1 MMSINTE
8 TFLVEIG
15 TEELPPKALKKLS
28 NAFAEGIKNG
38 LNEAEVGYGDVTIYA
53 APRRLAVMIAELQT
67 QQADKVVER
76 KGPAKKAAFDA
87 DGNATKALQGFARG
101 CGVEVEDLIELETDK
116 GIWMGYNL
124 EQKGQ
129 QTSELLPEI
138 VNQSLAKLPIPK
150 RMRWGSSDVEFVR
163 PVHWALMMLG
173 AEVVPAAILGH
184 ETSNTT
190 QGHRF
195 HAPQKITIS
204 KPEDYAQKLE
214 SEGYVVADF
223 AKRAQRIQEQVVAV
237 AEQAGGTAVI
247 DADLLDEVTALNEW
261 PTAVVGEFDNDFL
274 AVPSEALISAMAG
287 HQKYFHMLDEAGKLM
302 PNFIT
307 ISNIES
313 SNPESVKFGN
323 ERVIRPRLADAK
335 FFWDQDRKQPLDDF
349 LPRLKTVVFQQ
360 QLGTLFDKVERLETL
375 TVKIGRPLGVDAS
388 NCERAARLSK
398 CDLMSEMVGEFP
410 DLQGVMGR
418 YYAYEQNENS
428 EVADAIDAQYQ
439 PRFAGDELPASA
451 VSQALAIADKLDTIT
466 GIYGIGQVPTGDKDP
481 FALRRAALGM
491 MRIMIEK
498 NLDLDLRLLI
508 QFGLDLHAEVKTTE
522 QLVDDI
528 YDFVISRLRAY
539 YADQGISAEQFEAV
553 RVCRPAHPIDF
564 AKRID
569 AVKQFSQMDAAE
581 SLSAANKRISNILKK
596 VEGDIAD
603 TVNAELLTDGA
614 ERNLWN
620 ALDALRETV
629 SEQIAARDYVAA
641 ISELATIK
649 DTVDNFF
656 DEVMVM
662 ADDEAVK
669 QNRLA
674 LLNQIYQLFL
684 QVADISRL

>member
-1 MMSINTE
+1 MSTNTE

-15 TEELPPKALKKLS
+15 TEELPPKALKKLAG
-28 NAFAEGIKNG
+28 AFAEGIENG
-38 LNEAEVGYGDVTIYA
+38 LSEAELAYGDVTIYA
-53 APRRLAVMIAELQT
+53 APRRLAVMIAETQT
-67 QQADKVVER
+67 QQADKTVER
-76 KGPAKKAAFDA
+76 RGPAKKAAFDA

-101 CGVEVEDLIELETDK
+101 CGVGVEDLIEIETDK
-116 GIWMGYNL
+116 GVWMGYNL

-129 QTSELLPEI
+129 AAVELLPEV
-138 VNQSLAKLPIPK
+138 VNQALAKLPIPK

-163 PVHWALMMLG
+163 PVHWALMLLG
-173 AEVVPAAILGH
+173 SEVVSATILGH
-184 ETSNTT
+184 QTANTT

-195 HAPQKITIS
+195 HAPQKITITQ
-204 KPEDYAQKLE
+204 PEEYAAKLE
-214 SEGYVVADF
+214 AEGYVIADF
-223 AKRAQRIQEQVVAV
+223 EKRAQRIQQQVVEA
-237 AEQAGGTAVI
+237 AQQAGGTAVI

-261 PTAVVGEFDNDFL
+261 PNAVVGEFEQTFL

-287 HQKYFHMLDEAGKLM
+287 HQKYFHMLDAGGKLM

-313 SNPESVKFGN
+313 SNPASVKYGN

-375 TVKIGRPLGVDAS
+375 TVKIGKPLGVDAS
-388 NCERAARLSK
+388 DCERAARLSK

-418 YYAYEQNENS
+418 YYAYEQNENADVS
-428 EVADAIDAQYQ
+428 DAIDAQYQ
-439 PRFAGDELPASA
+439 PRFAGDELPSSGVA
-451 VSQALAIADKLDTIT
+451 QALAIADKLDTIT

-491 MRIMIEK
+491 LRIMIEK
-498 NLDLDLRLLI
+498 DLDLDLRLLI
-508 QFGLDLHAEVKTTE
+508 QFSLELHPAVKADE
-522 QLVDDI
+522 NLVNDI
-528 YDFVISRLRAY
+528 YDFIIGRLRAY
-539 YADQGISAEQFEAV
+539 YADQGVSAEQFEAV

-569 AVKQFSQMDAAE
+569 AVQQFSQMESAE
-581 SLSAANKRISNILKK
+581 SLSAANKRINNILKK
-596 VEGDIAD
+596 VDGDLAE
-603 TVNAELLTDGA
+603 TVNADLLTDGA

-620 ALDALRETV
+620 ELDALRETV
-629 SEQIAARDYVAA
+629 SRQIAGRDYVAA
-641 ISELATIK
+641 IAELSKIK
-649 DTVDNFF
+649 DAVDSFF

-662 ADDEAVK
+662 VDDEAVK